1 MLRMITVALEICL
14 SGEDSDDCEV
24 VTRWGEADIAA
35 AYVAFDT
42 VEVGNEGA
50 ERVGGGSGLFGGELA
65 FTLTP
70 LYWPRGVR

>member
-1 MLRMITVALEICL
+1 MLRMIAVALKICL
-14 SGEDSDDCEV
+14 CGEDSDDCEV
-24 VTRWGEADIAA
+24 VIRCGETDIAA
-35 AYVAFDT
+35 TYVAFDT
-42 VEVGNEGA
+42 VEVGDEGA